1 MHRIGA
7 AIVVF
12 LFTLSWGRL
21 GAQTTQ
27 DLSVLDDILDRA
39 SLELGTD
46 LELVVLHRNAVVYRR
61 QTDRHGGVGRL
72 AIASA
77 SKWLAASVIQ
87 SMVDKGELSWDDPV
101 GLHLHYFRE
110 DKAAITLRQ
119 LLSHTS
125 GMRGDFEC
133 LKDRTKTL
141 DTCVQTI
148 AGEPLL
154 STPGSAFHYGD
165 PAFQVG
171 GRVAEAVSKRFWEAL
186 FQERIALPTG
196 MQFTTFQPD
205 GPTINP
211 DVAAGVSST
220 TDDYVQFLRM
230 LMDRGKSN
238 GRRVLSRRGIDLMLA
253 DQTRGAQVDASSY
266 SGDESPRSGASQNRY
281 GLGNWLEGFADGV
294 SEANS
299 SQGGFGVSPYLDR
312 KREMAFLLFLR
323 DPSGEFN
330 RYYHE
335 IQDVLNEAFPV
346 SVVRRTAEFQVR
358 EAGGAAG
365 SRRAHVYAPVPCEV
379 QGAECPA
386 LVVFPTSEREARL
399 FAETAGLVELAE
411 REELILLIWDG
422 EDLTPEP
429 GPVTLQDAS
438 LAAESLSLLGPMP
451 GVDLQRVY
459 LLGAGRGADL
469 AALAACQDS
478 DAFAAVALVSPELT
492 LADRG
497 EEGALQRICHP
508 QAEVP
513 VLVWGKTPTSSA
525 ESPMDHSATL
535 ARQQASF
542 WSDRNHCRSHSELVW
557 AGGQSRWTVRFESAC
572 RGGASVQLTEGD
584 LAADAWPTNGAEM
597 SWEFLRGFASRVRAQ
612 GAAVQT
618 NAASY
623 DRRRTSPGG
632 LASLF
637 GVDLAAEV
645 AVATG
650 PDLPTSLGGVR
661 VELRDPFGVTRDAS
675 LIFVSPGQINLVAPE
690 GMAPGIA
697 SVFVYRGLELTHLD
711 WLSVETSAPGLF
723 AADSSG
729 EGVAAGEVLYV
740 FPNGSR
746 LTQPLAAQE
755 DADGARR
762 DVPVSLGEPGTEI
775 YLSLYGTGW
784 SGANPEGVRVWM
796 GGMPVKPEYA
806 GRQGFFAGLDQVNL
820 RLDTLPAEAKDA
832 LAGRTVPLAV
842 CTAEGCSNRLTVRFQ
857 SGAVP
862 RP

>member
-1 MHRIGA
+1 
-7 AIVVF
+7 
-12 LFTLSWGRL
+12 L
-21 GAQTTQ
+21 Q
-27 DLSVLDDILDRA
+27 
-39 SLELGTD
+39 
-46 LELVVLHRNAVVYRR
+46 
-61 QTDRHGGVGRL
+61 
-72 AIASA
+72 
-77 SKWLAASVIQ
+77 
-87 SMVDKGELSWDDPV
+87 
-101 GLHLHYFRE
+101 
-110 DKAAITLRQ
+110 
-119 LLSHTS
+119 
-125 GMRGDFEC
+125 
-133 LKDRTKTL
+133 DRTKTL

-154 STPGSAFHYGD
+154 SLPGSAFHYGD

-171 GRVAEAVSKRFWEAL
+171 GRVAEAVSTRFWEGL

-196 MQFTTFQPD
+196 MPFTTFQPD

-230 LMDRGKSN
+230 LMDRGKSH

-253 DQTRGAQVDASSY
+253 DQTRGARVDASSD
-266 SGDESPRSGASQNRY
+266 SGDESLRSEASQNRY

-294 SEANS
+294 SDANS

-312 KREMAFLLFLR
+312 KREMAFLIFLR

-330 RYYHE
+330 RYYYE
-335 IQDVLNEAFPV
+335 IQDVLNDAFPV
-346 SVVRRTAEFQVR
+346 SVVRRTAEFQMH

-365 SRRAHVYAPVPCEV
+365 SRRAHVYTPVPCEDG
-379 QGAECPA
+379 GAECPA
-386 LVVFPTSEREARL
+386 LVVIPSRGKEARS
-399 FAETAGLVELAE
+399 FAETAGLVDLAE

-422 EDLTPEP
+422 EEAPIDENAGPEEGGTLAPEP
-429 GPVTLQDAS
+429 GPVLLQDAR

-469 AALAACQDS
+469 AALAACQYS
-478 DAFAAVALVSPELT
+478 DAFAAVVLIAPDLT
-492 LADRG
+492 FADRG
-497 EEGALQRICHP
+497 EEGALHRVCHP

-513 VLVWGKTPTSSA
+513 VFVWGSTPPSSPDL
-525 ESPMDHSATL
+525 PMDLGATP

-542 WSDRNHCRSHSELVW
+542 WADHNRCRSHSELMW
-557 AGGQSRWTVRFESAC
+557 ARGQSRWRVRFESAC
-572 RGGASVQLTEGD
+572 RGGASVQRSEGE
-584 LAADAWPTNGAEM
+584 LASDDWPADGAEM
-597 SWEFLRGFASRVRAQ
+597 SWEFLRGFSSRVRAK

-632 LASLF
+632 LVSLF
-637 GVDLAAEV
+637 GVDLAA
-645 AVATG
+645 AVSFATG

-661 VELRDPFGVTRDAS
+661 VELRDLFGVTRDAS
-675 LIFVSPGQINLVAPE
+675 LIYVSPGQINLVAPD

-711 WLSVETSAPGLF
+711 WLYVETTAPGLF

-740 FPNGSR
+740 FPGGAR
-746 LTQPLAAQE
+746 LTLPLATRE
-755 DADGARR
+755 DAAGALR
-762 DVPVSLGEPGTEI
+762 DLPVALGEPGTEI

-784 SGANPEGVRVWM
+784 SRGDPEAVRVWLD
-796 GGMPVKPEYA
+796 GTPVMPEYA

-820 RLDTLPAEAKDA
+820 RLDPLPAEAKEA

-842 CTAEGCSNRLTVRFQ
+842 CTADGCSNRLTVRFQ
-857 SGAVP
+857 SGMAP